1 VVSRSRF
8 ISVAIASAVLLAA
21 RGAGTAARRR
31 QHHPGFVTTQS
42 GTIRLGGAQVVL
54 HSSSNQEIA
63 TVLADGDG
71 HYRFTAIQEGKY
83 TLTASLE
90 GFAVARAAVVVS
102 ADQTTERSLDLPLA
116 TLTQTVEVMA
126 PTSIVSA
133 ADTLGSSESINS
145 HETDEFANG
154 SGLGGALRLL
164 ASVIEVPGGLSI
176 KGGRPTQAGVQIG
189 ASTLTDPVLGL
200 VHFTLPDDAIDSVAV
215 MPNRARSRAV
225 ASPPAWW

>member
-1 VVSRSRF
+1 M
-8 ISVAIASAVLLAA
+8 LLAA
-21 RGAGTAARRR
+21 AVAQAQPPAGGGIVE
-31 QHHPGFVTTQS
+31 GFVTTQS

-63 TVLADGDG
+63 SVLSDGDG

-133 ADTLGSSESINS
+133 ADTLGSSDSITS
-145 HETDEFANG
+145 HETDQLAAG
-154 SGLGGALRLL
+154 SGLGG
-164 ASVIEVPGGLSI
+164 
-176 KGGRPTQAGVQIG
+176 
-189 ASTLTDPVLGL
+189 
-200 VHFTLPDDAIDSVAV
+200 
-215 MPNRARSRAV
+215 
-225 ASPPAWW
+225 